1 MLKFNGN
8 EKKSIVFNSSEKF
21 KINFNGKWIYWKCPI
36 YLTYNRPWNATSSN
50 RLRYNYWTD
59 QALPIPVKVRTY
71 LKKNNGNTELDQTK
85 TYLAGQK
92 ISQTANTKKNYKVG
106 NSGTGFW
113 IVITAVD
120 DDTHVFGT
128 KSVSFQ
134 QYCKGGSSQ
143 SGSNT
148 TQGTIQW

>member
-1 MLKFNGN
+1 MIKYNN
-8 EKKSIVFNSSEKF
+8 SNKTTIVFNGSEKF
-21 KINFNGKWIYWKCPI
+21 KVNLNGKWIYWKCPI
-36 YLTYNRPWNATSSN
+36 KLTYNRPWNATSSN
-50 RLRYNYWTD
+50 PLKYSYWTD
-59 QALPIPVKVRTY
+59 QELPIPVKVRTY

-85 TYLAGQK
+85 TYTAGQT
-92 ISQTANTKKNYKVG
+92 ISQSASTNKNYNVG

-134 QYCKGGSSQ
+134 QYCNGGSSQ

-148 TQGTIQW
+148 TQGTILW